1 MKNNRSSLALLFL
14 TMLIVNTGFGVI
26 MPILPYYAQS
36 LGADATVLGLLS
48 ATFATLQ
55 FFFAPL
61 WGQLSDRF
69 GRKPILLVGLGG
81 FGIAMLVFGL
91 STQLWMLFLA
101 RSVSGILSSATLPT
115 VMAFIADTTQPK
127 DRAGGMGLMGAAGG
141 IGMILGPVIGGFLG
155 ADSPHTPFFF
165 SAGLALLVWFFA
177 LIFLPETFSREQRAL
192 AATARPAQPQGR
204 LAGLMGALRGPL
216 AFLMILAALTSF
228 GMAQLESTG
237 ALFARQRFGA
247 GAIEM
252 GTAFMVMGVV
262 GVFTQFVLVKRVIG
276 RMGEERAIQ
285 WSLLGTAISLI
296 SFGLA
301 ENFATMIAVLVLLSL
316 ATAFTRP
323 ALNSLVS
330 RSASRAEQGTAM
342 GVINSFYSLGMVF
355 GPVTGGLIF
364 DHIGISWP
372 FFSGGTIFLIAV
384 AISWVVFRRQT
395 A

>member
-55 FFFAPL
+55 FFFAPI
-61 WGQLSDRF
+61 WGRLSDRF

-81 FGIAMLVFGL
+81 FGISMLVFGL

-141 IGMILGPVIGGFLG
+141 LGMILGPVIGGFLG
-155 ADSPHTPFFF
+155 AGSAHIPFFF

-177 LIFLPETFSREQRAL
+177 LLFLPETFSREQRAL
-192 AATARPAQPQGR
+192 AATTRPAQSQGR
-204 LAGLMGALRGPL
+204 LAALLSALRGPL
-216 AFLMILAALTSF
+216 AFLMVLAALTSF

-247 GAIEM
+247 GEIEM
-252 GTAFMVMGVV
+252 GTAFMIMG
-262 GVFTQFVLVKRVIG
+262 GGGGAYSI
-276 RMGEERAIQ
+276 
-285 WSLLGTAISLI
+285 
-296 SFGLA
+296 
-301 ENFATMIAVLVLLSL
+301 FA
-316 ATAFTRP
+316 
-323 ALNSLVS
+323 
-330 RSASRAEQGTAM
+330 G
-342 GVINSFYSLGMVF
+342 
-355 GPVTGGLIF
+355 
-364 DHIGISWP
+364 
-372 FFSGGTIFLIAV
+372 
-384 AISWVVFRRQT
+384 
-395 A
+395 

>member
-55 FFFAPL
+55 FFFAPI
-61 WGQLSDRF
+61 WGRLSDRF

-81 FGIAMLVFGL
+81 FGISMLVFGL

-141 IGMILGPVIGGFLG
+141 LGMILGPVIGGFLG
-155 ADSPHTPFFF
+155 AGSAHVPFFF

-204 LAGLMGALRGPL
+204 LAALVSALRGPL

-247 GAIEM
+247 GEIEM
-252 GTAFMVMGVV
+252 GTAFMIMGVV
-262 GVFTQFVLVKRVIG
+262 GVFTQFLLVKRIIG
-276 RMGEERAIQ
+276 GLGEQRAVQ
-285 WSLLGTAISLI
+285 LSFLGTAV
-296 SFGLA
+296 SFILFGVA
-301 ENFATMIAVLVLLSL
+301 ENFTAMIAVLVLLSL
-316 ATAFTRP
+316 AMAFTRP

-330 RSASRAEQGTAM
+330 RSASAGEQGTAM
-342 GVINSFYSLGMVF
+342 GMINSFYSLGMVF

-364 DHIGISWP
+364 DHIGIAWP
-372 FFSGGTIFLIAV
+372 FFSGGLIFLIALGV
-384 AISWVVFRRQT
+384 SLAVFRRR